1 MSVRIC
7 IICMCALI
15 FGVGNV
21 VAEENQE
28 PAPPVITAAAD
39 TKYALEEIATAFT
52 RETGKSVKLSFGS
65 SGNAYR
71 QLQQGAPFEMFLSA
85 DENYAL
91 DLADK
96 GMTLDRGT
104 LYAVGRIV
112 IMVPP
117 DSPLKP
123 DAELTD
129 LRAALAEGRLQKF
142 AIPNPEHAPYGRAA
156 KEALQKAGLW
166 EMIEPKLVLGED
178 ATQATQ
184 FALKGSTQ
192 GGILPFSF
200 SSAPAIAKLGKA
212 VLIPA
217 DWHNPLRQRMILMK
231 NAGPVTKAFYAYLQ
245 QPEARSVLVRYGFV
259 LPEEKGN

>member
-1 MSVRIC
+1 MLVKGFMVC
-7 IICMCALI
+7 ICALI
-15 FGVGNV
+15 LGVGNV
-21 VAEENQE
+21 AAEENRGS
-28 PAPPVITAAAD
+28 APPVITAAAD
-39 TKYALEEIATAFT
+39 TKYALEEIAAAFT
-52 RETGKSVKLSFGS
+52 SETGKSVKISFGS

-85 DENYAL
+85 DEKYAL

-112 IMVPP
+112 IMVPL
-117 DSPLKP
+117 DSALKP
-123 DAELTD
+123 DDELAD
-129 LRAALAEGRLQKF
+129 LRVALGDGRLQKF

-178 ATQATQ
+178 ASQATQ
-184 FALKGSTQ
+184 FALKGSAQ

-217 DWHNPLRQRMILMK
+217 DWHKPLRQRMVLMK
-231 NAGPVTKAFYAYLQ
+231 NAGPVTKEFYAYLQ
-245 QPEARSVLVRYGFV
+245 QPAARSILIRYGFV